1 MSTPSVRTLRRFQVG
16 GLPLLEAV
24 MRRMHLREIFAA
36 HLPGAGRD
44 GIAVADV
51 LRLLVVNLTVAKDPL
66 YELAQWAEGLDLR
79 VLGFRQ
85 RPAARFSD
93 DRFARA
99 LDKLYGT
106 DRATLMTR
114 LVVAA
119 LEAFE
124 VQFARIHNDST
135 SVKAFGRIPG
145 KTRAGFELHNGHSKD
160 HRPDLKQLVFS
171 LSIAHDGAVPVHHC
185 VYSGN
190 RNDETTH
197 IETWEALRHIHG
209 APDFLYV
216 ADCKLC
222 TREQL
227 RHIVGAGGR
236 AITILPQNLL
246 EVQRF
251 KEALRAERK
260 PRKVIWRRPI
270 PGDPTHL
277 EYFSLFDAQE
287 RTDHGGYPI
296 YWFLSSEKRHRDR
309 LSRQQRLAEAET
321 ALNLLAPKL
330 NRCRLKRK
338 PDILRAAQALVAHY
352 RLEGLLNVRIGQHC
366 DRWRQRRRGR
376 PGKHGRY
383 RWRCR
388 ISYTL
393 HWTRDAVAL
402 RGEARTDGVFPLLCT
417 EPAIPAQHVLQAY
430 KFQPRLEKRFCQFKS
445 IQGAA
450 PLLFK
455 KIHRVEANMFV
466 FFVALMVQALLERHL
481 RGLLAQRKAPPL
493 KLYPEDREA
502 PHPTTSQLLKT
513 FEGLSTYAILHN
525 GRPVEEY
532 RDPLSETHR
541 AVLALMDLTE
551 EQFWAAN

>member
-16 GLPLLEAV
+16 GLPLLDAV
-24 MRRMHLREIFAA
+24 MRRMRVREIFAEY
-36 HLPGAGRD
+36 LPGTGRD

-51 LRLLVVNLTVAKDPL
+51 LGLLVVNLTVARDPL

-79 VLGFRQ
+79 ALGFRQ
-85 RPAARFSD
+85 RPAGRFSD
-93 DRFARA
+93 DRLARA
-99 LDKLYGT
+99 LDKLYLA

-124 VQFARIHNDST
+124 VQFSRIHNDST

-145 KTRAGFELHNGHSKD
+145 RTRTGLELRNGHSKD

-171 LSIAHDGAVPVHHC
+171 LSIAHDGAVPVHHR
-185 VYSGN
+185 VYPGN

-197 IETWEALRHIHG
+197 IETWEALRQIHG
-209 APDFLYV
+209 AADFLYV

-227 RHIVGAGGR
+227 AHIVGAGGR

-260 PRKVIWRRPI
+260 PRHVIWRRPI

-277 EYFSLFDAQE
+277 EYFSLFAAVQ

-296 YWFLSSEKRHRDR
+296 YWYLSTEKRHRDE
-309 LSRQQRLAEAET
+309 LSRQQRLEAAET
-321 ALNLLAPKL
+321 ALAELAPKV
-330 NRCRLKRK
+330 NGRRLKRK
-338 PDILRAAQALVAHY
+338 PDILRAATAIVEKYHLD
-352 RLEGLLNVRIGQHC
+352 GLLNVRIAHHC
-366 DRWRQRRRGR
+366 ERWRQRRRGR
-376 PGKHGRY
+376 PGKRGRY
-383 RWRCR
+383 RYRCR
-388 ISYTL
+388 VSYSL
-393 HWTRDAVAL
+393 HWTRDAAAL
-402 RGEARTDGVFPLLCT
+402 RAEARTDGVFPLLCT
-417 EPAIPAQHVLQAY
+417 DPTLPAKSVLQAY

-445 IQGAA
+445 IHGAA

-481 RGLLAQRKAPPL
+481 RQRLAQRSAPPL
-493 KLYPEDREA
+493 KLYPEDRDA

-513 FEGLSTYAILHN
+513 FEGLSTYAIIQD

-532 RDPLSETHR
+532 RDQLSDTHR
-541 AVLALMDLTE
+541 TVLALMDMTE
-551 EQFWAAN
+551 EQFWAPN